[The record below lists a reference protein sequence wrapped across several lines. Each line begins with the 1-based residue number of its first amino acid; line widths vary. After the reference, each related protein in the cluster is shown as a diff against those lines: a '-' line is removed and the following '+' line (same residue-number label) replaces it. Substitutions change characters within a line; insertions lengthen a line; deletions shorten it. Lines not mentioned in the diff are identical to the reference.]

1 MELRKKEDE
10 TKSVKSSRRGFRPES
25 PGQHKS
31 PTLYK
36 ESLVGDRQLPPY
48 PGDGKISDEKNR
60 SRSNDVDNSRRRS
73 ETVQDSVGKVYHTK
87 QAAPDDSSSE
97 ESDKHRTEEKKR
109 RKHKRSERKELA
121 SDDSYDS
128 ELEDRKEAKRR
139 RKEEKKLRKEEKR
152 RRREERRRR
161 REERRAEKL
170 KVKNQD
176 GAYASDGEHTA
187 RRESHPSDDEDM
199 QTEQTKL
206 EIELRK
212 KALESLKAKK
222 GISH

>member
-1 MELRKKEDE
+1 ML
-10 TKSVKSSRRGFRPES
+10 
-25 PGQHKS
+25 
-31 PTLYK
+31 
-36 ESLVGDRQLPPY
+36 GDRQHLSY
-48 PGDGKISDEKNR
+48 TGEGKISDEKIR
-60 SRSNDVDNSRRRS
+60 SRSKNVDSNRRPS
-73 ETVQDSVGKVYHTK
+73 ETAPDSVGKVDYNKHT
-87 QAAPDDSSSE
+87 ASTDSGSE

-121 SDDSYDS
+121 SDDDYSYDS
-128 ELEDRKEAKRR
+128 ELDDRKEAKRR

-161 REERRAEKL
+161 KEERRAEKL
-170 KVKNQD
+170 KMKNRD
-176 GAYASDGEHTA
+176 GSYASDGEHTA
-187 RRESHPSDDEDM
+187 RRESNPSDDEDM
-199 QTEQTKL
+199 QSEQKRL